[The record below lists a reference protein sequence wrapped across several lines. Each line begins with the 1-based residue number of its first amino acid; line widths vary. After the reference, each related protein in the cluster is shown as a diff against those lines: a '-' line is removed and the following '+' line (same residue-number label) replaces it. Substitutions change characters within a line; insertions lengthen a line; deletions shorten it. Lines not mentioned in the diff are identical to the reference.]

1 MFTVTTMTMRTARP
15 ATPAVTTAAVSIAAI
30 DMERTLTQLPFWS
43 SLTEQEQW
51 RRCAEVPL
59 SAIMKKGAFVHSS
72 DNECLGMLFVL
83 SGEIRTYLLSAE
95 GREVT
100 LFRLYPGELC
110 VLSAS
115 CVISQITFDTQMTAG
130 MDTDVLIIPANVI
143 AALKEKNLHVRCFLY
158 ELATKRFSDVM
169 WAMQQIMFKGL
180 DRRLAEFLLAEAER
194 TGSDTIRMT
203 HEQIAQH
210 ISSAREAVARMLK
223 SFSED
228 GLVELKRGAI
238 TLRDKN
244 RLNRLK

>member
-1 MFTVTTMTMRTARP
+1 
-15 ATPAVTTAAVSIAAI
+15 
-30 DMERTLTQLPFWS
+30 MERTLTQLPFWS
-43 SLTEQEQW
+43 SLTEQEKETL
-51 RRCAEVPL
+51 RR
-59 SAIMKKGAFVHSS
+59 SAFVRHYKKGAFVHSS
-72 DNECLGMLFVL
+72 DNECLGMLLIL
-83 SGEIRTYLLSAE
+83 SGEIRTYLLSDE

-110 VLSAS
+110 VLSIPS
-115 CVISQITFDTQMTAG
+115 DQSDHLDTRMTAG
-130 MDTDVLIIPANVI
+130 MDTDILIISANVI

-180 DRRLAEFLLAEAER
+180 DQRLAEFLLAEAER

>member
-1 MFTVTTMTMRTARP
+1 MFTVTTMTMRTAKLV
-15 ATPAVTTAAVSIAAI
+15 TPAVTTAAVSIAAI

-43 SLTEQEQW
+43 FLTEQDQETL
-51 RRCAEVPL
+51 RR
-59 SAIMKKGAFVHSS
+59 SALVRHYEKGAFVHSS
-72 DNECLGMLFVL
+72 DNECLGMLFIL
-83 SGEIRTYLLSAE
+83 AGEIRTYLLSEE

-115 CVISQITFDTQMTAG
+115 CVISQTTFDTQMVAG
-130 MDTDVLIIPANVI
+130 MDSEVLIIPANII
-143 AALKEKNLHVRCFLY
+143 AALKEQNLHVRCFLY

-238 TLRDKN
+238 TLRDTGG
-244 RLNRLK
+244 LNHLK

>member
-1 MFTVTTMTMRTARP
+1 MTEHEKETLRRTAFARHY
-15 ATPAVTTAAVSIAAI
+15 
-30 DMERTLTQLPFWS
+30 E
-43 SLTEQEQW
+43 
-51 RRCAEVPL
+51 
-59 SAIMKKGAFVHSS
+59 KGAFVHSS
-72 DNECLGMLFVL
+72 DNDCLGMLFVL
-83 SGEIRTYLLSAE
+83 SGEIRTYLLSEE

-100 LFRLYPGELC
+100 LFRLYPGQLC

-130 MDTDVLIIPANVI
+130 MDTEVLIIPANVI
-143 AALKEKNLHVRCFLY
+143 AALKEKNLYVRCFLY

-228 GLVELKRGAI
+228 GLVELRRGAI
-238 TLRDKN
+238 TLRNKN
-244 RLNRLK
+244 SLNRLK